1 MDIGAIWDLIILQPI
16 INSMIALSDILFSN
30 FGLSIIILTI
40 VIRGLMYPLTIKQ
53 LHATRAMQSLQPK
66 IAELK
71 KKHGKDK
78 QKLAQEQ
85 MRLYKESG
93 VSPAGCLGPML
104 IQMPIWIALY
114 QSIIRVLAVDP
125 GSFLNLS
132 RYLYSWPVLYEALP
146 LNNQFLWLNMA
157 TPDIFLA
164 LLVGGSMWVT
174 QKMITPVST
183 DPKQQAQGRTMLI
196 MMPVMFTFLSMTFP
210 SGLALY
216 WVSTNLITIVI
227 QYFVTGWGGLRPS
240 KAGKPA
246 IIRDKKYKQCI
257 AQVEQVPSETTALE
271 ADIVETSSAQEEG
284 VGDERDRDKRQ
295 DRGGGYKASPRR
307 IRQKPRRSRSRR
319 PKRR

>member
-1 MDIGAIWDLIILQPI
+1 MINGIIG
-16 INSMIALSDILFSN
+16 LSNILFGS
-30 FGLSIIILTI
+30 FGLSIIVLTF

-66 IAELK
+66 IADLQ

-114 QSIIRVLAVDP
+114 QAIIRVLVTTP
-125 GSFLNLS
+125 ENFLSLS
-132 RYLYSWPVLYEALP
+132 HYLYSWPVLYEALP
-146 LNNQFLWLNMA
+146 LNNQFLWMNMA
-157 TPDIFLA
+157 SPDIFLA

-174 QKMITPVST
+174 QKMITPVSA
-183 DPKQQAQGRTMLI
+183 DPRQKAQGRTMLV
-196 MMPVMFTFLSMTFP
+196 MMPVMFTFLSMSFP

-216 WVSTNLITIVI
+216 WVSSNVITVAI
-227 QYFVTGWGGLRPS
+227 QYFVTGWGGLLPA
-240 KAGKPA
+240 KAGRPDG
-246 IIRDKKYKQCI
+246 RDKKYRKRI
-257 AQVEQVPSETTALE
+257 AQVEQASPETAALE
-271 ADIVETSSAQEEG
+271 ADIVVTTSAQEEG
-284 VGDERDRDKRQ
+284 VEYERTGDKRQ
-295 DRGGGYKASPRR
+295 DRGGSYKASPRN
-307 IRQKPRRSRSRR
+307 IRRRPRGSGGRR